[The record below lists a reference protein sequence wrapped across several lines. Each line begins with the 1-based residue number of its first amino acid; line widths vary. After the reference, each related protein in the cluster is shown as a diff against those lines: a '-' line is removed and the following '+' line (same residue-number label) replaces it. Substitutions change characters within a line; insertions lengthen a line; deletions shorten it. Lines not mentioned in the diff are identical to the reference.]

1 MQPKLFQLYEQ
12 WPKTKVLILERRKMF
27 YSTEEIVYIFNCDK
41 NWLYYQLRMYRINSF
56 KIGDSW
62 RISEKG
68 VEDIIGLLK
77 KSNELFTDDSRL
89 QGYTERIENIRQKY
103 VQNPA
108 RSAFESLQSRRRRVD
123 GEQGRF
129 YRVVGTAAR
138 QLNLFD
144 DDDFW

>member
-1 MQPKLFQLYEQ
+1 
-12 WPKTKVLILERRKMF
+12 MF
-27 YSTEEIVYIFNCDK
+27 YSTEELVYIFNCDK

-108 RSAFESLQSRRRRVD
+108 RSAFECLQSRRRRVD

>member
-1 MQPKLFQLYEQ
+1 
-12 WPKTKVLILERRKMF
+12 MF

-41 NWLYYQLRMYRINSF
+41 NWLYYQLRMYRIDSF

-108 RSAFESLQSRRRRVD
+108 RSAFESLQSRRRRLD

-129 YRVVGTAAR
+129 YRVVRTTAR

>member
-1 MQPKLFQLYEQ
+1 
-12 WPKTKVLILERRKMF
+12 MF

-68 VEDIIGLLK
+68 VEDIIGLLE
-77 KSNELFTDDSRL
+77 KSNELFTDDTRL
-89 QGYTERIENIRQKY
+89 QGYTERIAYIRQKY

-108 RSAFESLQSRRRRVD
+108 RSAFESIQSRRRRLD
-123 GEQGRF
+123 GKQVRLH
-129 YRVVGTAAR
+129 RMAGTSAR
-138 QLNLFD
+138 QLDLFD
-144 DDDFW
+144 DDFY

>member
-1 MQPKLFQLYEQ
+1 
-12 WPKTKVLILERRKMF
+12 MF

-41 NWLYYQLRMYRINSF
+41 NWLYYQLRMYRIDSF

-68 VEDIIGLLK
+68 VEDIIGLIK

-89 QGYTERIENIRQKY
+89 QGYTERIAYIQQIY

-108 RSAFESLQSRRRRVD
+108 RSAFESLQGRRRRLD
-123 GEQGRF
+123 GKQRRL
-129 YRVVGTAAR
+129 YRVVGKSAR
-138 QLNLFD
+138 QLDLFD
-144 DDDFW
+144 DDFW

>member
-1 MQPKLFQLYEQ
+1 
-12 WPKTKVLILERRKMF
+12 MF

-89 QGYTERIENIRQKY
+89 QGYTERLANIRQKY

-108 RSAFESLQSRRRRVD
+108 RSAFESLKSRRRRVD

>member
-1 MQPKLFQLYEQ
+1 
-12 WPKTKVLILERRKMF
+12 MF

-41 NWLYYQLRMYRINSF
+41 NWLYYQLRMYRIDSF

-108 RSAFESLQSRRRRVD
+108 RSAFESLQSRRRRLD
-123 GEQGRF
+123 GKQVRF
-129 YRVVGTAAR
+129 HRMAGTSAR
-138 QLNLFD
+138 QLDLFD
-144 DDDFW
+144 DDFW

>member
-1 MQPKLFQLYEQ
+1 
-12 WPKTKVLILERRKMF
+12 MF

-89 QGYTERIENIRQKY
+89 QGYTERIAHIQQKS

-108 RSAFESLQSRRRRVD
+108 RSAFESLQSRRRRLD

-138 QLNLFD
+138 QLNLFN

>member
-1 MQPKLFQLYEQ
+1 
-12 WPKTKVLILERRKMF
+12 MF

-41 NWLYYQLRMYRINSF
+41 NWLYYQLRMYRIDSF

-77 KSNELFTDDSRL
+77 KSNELFTDDTRL
-89 QGYTERIENIRQKY
+89 QGYTERIAYIQQKY

-108 RSAFESLQSRRRRVD
+108 RSAFESLQGRRRRLD
-123 GEQGRF
+123 GKQRRL
-129 YRVVGTAAR
+129 YRVVGKAAR
-138 QLNLFD
+138 QLDLFD
-144 DDDFW
+144 DDFW

>member
-1 MQPKLFQLYEQ
+1 
-12 WPKTKVLILERRKMF
+12 MF

-108 RSAFESLQSRRRRVD
+108 RSAFESLQSRRRRMD

>member
-1 MQPKLFQLYEQ
+1 
-12 WPKTKVLILERRKMF
+12 MF

-41 NWLYYQLRMYRINSF
+41 NWLYYQLRMYRIDSF

-68 VEDIIGLLK
+68 VEDIIGLIK

-89 QGYTERIENIRQKY
+89 QGYTERIAYIQQKY

-108 RSAFESLQSRRRRVD
+108 RSAFESIQGRRRRLD
-123 GEQGRF
+123 GQQRRL
-129 YRVVGTAAR
+129 YRVVGKSAR
-138 QLNLFD
+138 QLDLFD
-144 DDDFW
+144 DDFW

>member
-1 MQPKLFQLYEQ
+1 
-12 WPKTKVLILERRKMF
+12 MF

-89 QGYTERIENIRQKY
+89 QGYTERIAYIQQKY

-108 RSAFESLQSRRRRVD
+108 RSAFESLQSRRRRLD

-138 QLNLFD
+138 QLNFFD

>member
-1 MQPKLFQLYEQ
+1 
-12 WPKTKVLILERRKMF
+12 MF

-41 NWLYYQLRMYRINSF
+41 NWLYYQLRMYRIDSF

-89 QGYTERIENIRQKY
+89 QGYTERIAYIQQKY

-108 RSAFESLQSRRRRVD
+108 RSAFESLQSRRRRLD
-123 GEQGRF
+123 GKQRRL
-129 YRVVGTAAR
+129 YRVVGKAAR
-138 QLNLFD
+138 QLDLFD
-144 DDDFW
+144 DDFW

>member
-1 MQPKLFQLYEQ
+1 
-12 WPKTKVLILERRKMF
+12 MF

-41 NWLYYQLRMYRINSF
+41 NWLYYQLRMYRIDSF

-77 KSNELFTDDSRL
+77 KSNELFTDDTRL
-89 QGYTERIENIRQKY
+89 QGYTERIAYIQQIY

-108 RSAFESLQSRRRRVD
+108 RSAFESLQGRRRRLD
-123 GEQGRF
+123 GKQRRL
-129 YRVVGTAAR
+129 YRVVGKSAR
-138 QLNLFD
+138 QLDLFD
-144 DDDFW
+144 NDFW

>member
-1 MQPKLFQLYEQ
+1 
-12 WPKTKVLILERRKMF
+12 MF
-27 YSTEEIVYIFNCDK
+27 YSTEEIIYIFNCDK
-41 NWLYYQLRMYRINSF
+41 NWLYYQLRMYRIDSF

-108 RSAFESLQSRRRRVD
+108 RSAFESLQSRRRRLD

>member
-1 MQPKLFQLYEQ
+1 
-12 WPKTKVLILERRKMF
+12 MF

-108 RSAFESLQSRRRRVD
+108 RSAFESLQSRRRRLD

-129 YRVVGTAAR
+129 YRVVGTAA
-138 QLNLFD
+138 LFGM
-144 DDDFW
+144 

>member
-1 MQPKLFQLYEQ
+1 
-12 WPKTKVLILERRKMF
+12 MF

-41 NWLYYQLRMYRINSF
+41 NWLYYQLRTYRINSF

>member
-1 MQPKLFQLYEQ
+1 
-12 WPKTKVLILERRKMF
+12 MF

-77 KSNELFTDDSRL
+77 KSNELFIDDSRL

-108 RSAFESLQSRRRRVD
+108 RSAFESLQSRRRRLD

-129 YRVVGTAAR
+129 YRLVGTAAR

>member
-1 MQPKLFQLYEQ
+1 
-12 WPKTKVLILERRKMF
+12 MF

-89 QGYTERIENIRQKY
+89 QGYTERIAHIRQKY

-108 RSAFESLQSRRRRVD
+108 RSAFESLQSRRRRLD

>member
-1 MQPKLFQLYEQ
+1 
-12 WPKTKVLILERRKMF
+12 MF

-41 NWLYYQLRMYRINSF
+41 NWLYYQLRMYRIDSF

-68 VEDIIGLLK
+68 VEDIIGLIK

-89 QGYTERIENIRQKY
+89 QGYTERIAYIQQKY

-108 RSAFESLQSRRRRVD
+108 RSAFESIQGRRRRLD
-123 GEQGRF
+123 GKQRRL
-129 YRVVGTAAR
+129 YRVVGKAAR
-138 QLNLFD
+138 QLDLFD
-144 DDDFW
+144 DDFY